1 MTDEARLAR
10 LLALRER
17 IEREIKQVES
27 RIDSTV
33 RRRRPRRERAKCGT
47 DGGYYRHL
55 RTTHTHP
62 CEDCKAA
69 HRVAERVRRI
79 QRRALMEAQEC
90 A

>member
-10 LLALRER
+10 LLALQRRTEA
-17 IEREIKQVES
+17 EIARLEARLSRVKQK
-27 RIDSTV
+27 RA
-33 RRRRPRRERAKCGT
+33 RRYTQHAKCGT

-55 RTTHTHP
+55 RTTHTAP

-69 HRVAERVRRI
+69 HRIAERVRRL
-79 QRRALMEAQEC
+79 QRVSQKAHA